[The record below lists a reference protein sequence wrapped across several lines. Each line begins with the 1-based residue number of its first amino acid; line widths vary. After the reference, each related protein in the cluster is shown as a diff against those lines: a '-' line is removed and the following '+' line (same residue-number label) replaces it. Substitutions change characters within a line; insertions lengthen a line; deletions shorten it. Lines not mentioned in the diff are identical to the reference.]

1 MPALAD
7 QLKETEHFITVVKAN
22 AADLPG
28 LSDVT
33 TRLEILLPLIKE
45 TSVRQAASQ
54 SEFLQTTRELV
65 ALKKEANDLVVR
77 LRATVKGAY
86 GYRSDKLVEFRLK
99 PLRKRSRTKTPEAR
113 TSVEQISGGATS

>member
-45 TSVRQAASQ
+45 TSVRQATSQ
-54 SEFLQTTRELV
+54 SEFLQTTRELE
-65 ALKKEANDLVVR
+65 ALKKEANNLVVR

-86 GYRSDKLVEFRLK
+86 GYQSDKLVEFRLK
-99 PLRKRSRTKTPEAR
+99 PLRRRSRTKTPEIKPQASQ
-113 TSVEQISGGATS
+113 TSGEVAS